1 MRRLVVTSVLLSA
14 MMMSHFAVAHTD
26 EYLATV
32 EAPHGGQLRAAGP
45 FHLELVA
52 KDGELTLYITDHGDK
67 PVPTHGGQGKANIQV
82 GKDGARQS
90 VTLEPVFGNRMR
102 ARGEFQITPETSVA
116 VLLAIPGYATQ
127 GARFTPL
134 APKGEGSG
142 DHDHDH
148 HHDHDHDHDHV
159 EDSDNDHDH

>member
-52 KDGELTLYITDHGDK
+52 KDGELTLYVTDHGDK
-67 PVPTHGGQGKANIQV
+67 PIPTHGGQGKANIQV
-82 GKDGARQS
+82 GKDGKRQS
-90 VTLEPVFGNRMR
+90 VTLEPIFGNMMR
-102 ARGEFQITPETSVA
+102 ARGDFQITPETSVA
-116 VLLAIPGYATQ
+116 VLLAIPGHATQ
-127 GARFTPL
+127 GTRFTPL
-134 APKGEGSG
+134 APKGEDSS
-142 DHDHDH
+142 DHDHEHDDH
-148 HHDHDHDHDHV
+148 EHDDHDHA
-159 EDSDNDHDH
+159 EDSSNDHNH